1 MRNNHC
7 KKCGKQIKY
16 KNKRWTCVNLICID
30 YNKQVRRN
38 RANRQKRQKNEIQSQ
53 EEE

>member
-1 MRNNHC
+1 MLNNHC
-7 KKCGKQIKY
+7 DKCGKQIEL
-16 KNKRWTCVNLICID
+16 KNKKWQCVNLGCIK
-30 YNKQVRRN
+30 YNVQVRRN